1 LTMKS
6 GVECEYFLISP
17 DGNSIADPRDTQSKP
32 CYDQSALMRR
42 YDLIKEICDCM
53 IEMGWGPYQNDHE
66 DANGQFEM
74 NWDYSDCLKTA
85 DRHTFFKYMVKT
97 IAEKHGLRAT
107 FMPKP
112 FENLTG
118 NGCHAHISVWDGK
131 KNKFLDNSNNLG
143 LSKMAYNF
151 LGGVIKHASSLSAF
165 FNPTINSYR
174 RINAPPTKSGASW
187 SPSSISYTGNNR
199 THMIRIPDPGRFEL
213 RLMDGSAN
221 PYLLQAGVLAAG
233 INGIRKRVN
242 PGKPLFCNM
251 YTDHKK
257 YPNLKKLPNTLEE
270 SLDMLNSNTILKNA
284 FGKDV
289 LNSYLK
295 LKNSEIWKWKNWEI
309 SWSLSKQSSSEK
321 NIKIL
326 LVHGFGASKNH
337 WRHNQDFLGKF
348 SNCFAIDLLGFGKS
362 SQPSA
367 LLNYEPDKENSIKY
381 SFDLWGNQISTFCA
395 EVIKS
400 PVYLVGNSIG
410 GVIALKAAEILKDNC
425 KGIILIDCA
434 QRTMD
439 DKRLKKSD
447 ILMNLLR
454 PVLKTIVRQR
464 LISNT
469 LFTRAANPKVIKRI
483 LEQAYPSG
491 KNIDKELIEILYQP
505 SQRKNSKEA
514 FRGFINLFD
523 DYLATDLF
531 DKVNAPIQLIWGE
544 KDPWESLNEA
554 KEWKNKFRNIKRLD
568 VIKNAGHC
576 PHDEEP
582 EETNKLICEFL
593 QETK

>member
-1 LTMKS
+1 MPKNLFKIAKEKKIKYFLISFVDLFGVLRSKLVPAHAIKDMQETGAGFAGFAAWLDMTPADSDMFGIPDPDSLIQLPWNKEVGWLASDLWMNGKPVDASPRIMLKKQIKKLSKQGLTMKS

-17 DGNSIADPRDTQSKP
+17 DGDSIADPRDTQSKP

-131 KNKFLDNSNNLG
+131 KNKFLDKSNNLG

-221 PYLLQAGVLAAG
+221 PYLLQASVLAAG
-233 INGIRKRVN
+233 INGIKN
-242 PGKPLFCNM
+242 KIDPGKPLNCNM
-251 YTDHKK
+251 YEDFAK
-257 YPNLKKLPNTLEE
+257 YPNLPKLPDELDQSLKQLKQNKEMNDAFGADVIDSYIKLRSTEIKEFNNIERFDKSKPITKWERQNTL
-270 SLDMLNSNTILKNA
+270 
-284 FGKDV
+284 
-289 LNSYLK
+289 
-295 LKNSEIWKWKNWEI
+295 
-309 SWSLSKQSSSEK
+309 
-321 NIKIL
+321 
-326 LVHGFGASKNH
+326 
-337 WRHNQDFLGKF
+337 
-348 SNCFAIDLLGFGKS
+348 
-362 SQPSA
+362 
-367 LLNYEPDKENSIKY
+367 
-381 SFDLWGNQISTFCA
+381 
-395 EVIKS
+395 
-400 PVYLVGNSIG
+400 
-410 GVIALKAAEILKDNC
+410 
-425 KGIILIDCA
+425 DC
-434 QRTMD
+434 
-439 DKRLKKSD
+439 
-447 ILMNLLR
+447 
-454 PVLKTIVRQR
+454 
-464 LISNT
+464 
-469 LFTRAANPKVIKRI
+469 
-483 LEQAYPSG
+483 
-491 KNIDKELIEILYQP
+491 
-505 SQRKNSKEA
+505 
-514 FRGFINLFD
+514 
-523 DYLATDLF
+523 
-531 DKVNAPIQLIWGE
+531 
-544 KDPWESLNEA
+544 
-554 KEWKNKFRNIKRLD
+554 
-568 VIKNAGHC
+568 
-576 PHDEEP
+576 
-582 EETNKLICEFL
+582 
-593 QETK
+593 